1 MTLAAHLPGAFRWQF
16 GRRSSQTGEKQT
28 TEEGGLQERYLF
40 RFSRSR
46 NKTATT
52 TGPPLRRA
60 RARPAAPPPPPPTR
74 PGVRHF
80 PIGALLG
87 VKPLRV
93 KRERCKE
100 ERERRERG
108 GLPPC
113 RLPSL
118 CGCGANVTKRLREK
132 VCTIYKS
139 GGGGAG
145 RGRTDGRSGGRGG
158 EEEGEGRSGAAV
170 QPTAVQWRQ
179 RRKSGGGG
187 RAGRG
192 RRRRRRGRR
201 KTRCSSFRRHLVE
214 FVRWASEER
223 EETDSHFVKDLI
235 NAGFMCALAT
245 PYSI

>member
-145 RGRTDGRSGGRGG
+145 RGRTDAVAAAVARRRARAAVERLCSQRQCSGGSGGKVAAGVVPVGGDGGG
-158 EEEGEGRSGAAV
+158 EGAGGKLAARALGAISCGVRSFVGRERSV
-170 QPTAVQWRQ
+170 
-179 RRKSGGGG
+179 RRLRRERGQGGFPF
-187 RAGRG
+187 
-192 RRRRRRGRR
+192 R
-201 KTRCSSFRRHLVE
+201 KRPH
-214 FVRWASEER
+214 
-223 EETDSHFVKDLI
+223 
-235 NAGFMCALAT
+235 
-245 PYSI
+245 